1 MQIKS
6 AIDHDL
12 KKLDEWSKT
21 WLMCFNPNKTEIMM
35 FSNTKILNLKFS
47 LNEKEIPI
55 VPVHKHLGVTFTND
69 AKWNQHIENII
80 ISVSKHI
87 NVLRKLKFRLCRKN
101 LEKLYL
107 VYVRPILEYASEV
120 WDNCGVVNSNKLEH
134 LQLEAARIITGL
146 PAFTKSEIVY
156 NEIGWEKLSERRQ
169 RRKLQMFYNMQNNC
183 APDYLCKLVPPTI
196 QSTTIYPL
204 RNGNNFIVPFCRL
217 SLTSDS
223 FIPSTIRCWNRLNP
237 TIRRTESNS
246 RFKNELKKIHQPK
259 SIPDYYSFGPRKL
272 NVILTQLRCSASFLN
287 YDLNR
292 VNIVPNPSCIC
303 GANIENAY
311 HFVFECNCYSII
323 RTNLFNNLN
332 WLPDA
337 LAINLSLL
345 TRGSNDLTDEQ
356 NELIFKHVFEY
367 IKHSRRFLVV

>member
-35 FSNTKILNLKFS
+35 FSNTKIPNLKFS

-87 NVLRKLKFRLCRKN
+87 NVLRKLKFRLCRKK

-183 APDYLCKLVPPTI
+183 TPDYLSKLVPPTI

-204 RNGNNFIVPFCRL
+204 RNSNDIIVPFCRL

-237 TIRRTESNS
+237 TIRIAESNS
-246 RFKNELKKIHQPK
+246 R
-259 SIPDYYSFGPRKL
+259 Y
-272 NVILTQLRCSASFLN
+272 
-287 YDLNR
+287 
-292 VNIVPNPSCIC
+292 
-303 GANIENAY
+303 
-311 HFVFECNCYSII
+311 
-323 RTNLFNNLN
+323 
-332 WLPDA
+332 
-337 LAINLSLL
+337 
-345 TRGSNDLTDEQ
+345 
-356 NELIFKHVFEY
+356 
-367 IKHSRRFLVV
+367 